1 MSFIKGPVF
10 TNAGKALHAR
20 AVAGATLKFTKMQ
33 LGDGNRGSTPITGL
47 EALVS
52 PVASVG
58 ISSLRYSGNFAVV
71 SGTFTNADL
80 IECFN
85 WKEIGLFAADPDDPD
100 DRSKDIL
107 YCYQD
112 AAGNA
117 DYIPA
122 SDSELITKRIN
133 VAVITDNVANV
144 TAYFSAIIDAE
155 SVLYDDTNTN
165 LGADNVQAALEILAT
180 KSGITISDTEPE
192 DETVELWLDPSDAG
206 AVYINPENQYL
217 LDELSP
223 AAVEE

>member
-20 AVAGATLKFTKMQ
+20 AVAGTTLKFTKLQ

-80 IECFN
+80 REGFN
-85 WKEIGLFAADPDDPD
+85 WNEIGLFAADPDNPD

-192 DETVELWLDPSDAG
+192 DETVELWLDTSDDG
-206 AVYINPENQYL
+206 AVYINTENQYL